1 MSSCEIGVEEH
12 VPKAVSPDEQRQ
24 SLFSVVGAEPPL
36 IAANEGPPVEVV
48 NPDGAGDIVLICEHA
63 GNLIPHSLNALG
75 LDQDVLESHVAWDPG
90 AAPVARSMAALLDAP
105 LVLQRFSRLVYD
117 CNRPPDAEGAM
128 PARSEVFDIPGNIR
142 LSDAARAAR
151 VDAVYRPFRAST
163 ATILDRMVEAG
174 KTPAVVTI
182 HSFTPVFHGKPRTVE
197 LGLLHD
203 ADTRLTDAM
212 LEASADWPDLD
223 IRRNE
228 PYGPGD
234 GVTHTLR
241 VDAIARGL
249 PNVMIEVRSD
259 LIAEPRQQSAMAAR
273 LAGLV
278 REGLGRMPSI
288 ETPRN
293 LGGNKLGV

>member
-1 MSSCEIGVEEH
+1 MEEY
-12 VPKAVSPDEQRQ
+12 VPKAVSSDEQRQ

-36 IAANEGPPVEVV
+36 VAANEGPPVEVV

-75 LDQDVLESHVAWDPG
+75 LDQDVLESHVAWDLG

-128 PARSEVFDIPGNIR
+128 PAKSEVYHIPGNAD
-142 LSDAARAAR
+142 LSNAARAAR

-163 ATILDRMVEAG
+163 SAILDRMVEAG

-182 HSFTPVFHGKPRTVE
+182 HSFTPVFHGKPRTVA

-203 ADTRLTDAM
+203 TDTRLTDAM
-212 LEASADWPDLD
+212 LEASADWSDLD
-223 IRRNE
+223 VRRNE
-228 PYGPGD
+228 PYGPSD

-241 VDAIARGL
+241 VDAIARDL
-249 PNVMIEVRSD
+249 PNVMIEVRND
-259 LIAEPRQQSAMAAR
+259 LIAEPHQQSAMAAR
-273 LAGLV
+273 LASLV
-278 REGLGRMPSI
+278 REGLGRMSSI
-288 ETPRN
+288 ETLRN
-293 LGGNKLGV
+293 LGGDKLSI

>member
-1 MSSCEIGVEEH
+1 M
-12 VPKAVSPDEQRQ
+12 
-24 SLFSVVGAEPPL
+24 VGAEPPL

-48 NPDGAGDIVLICEHA
+48 NPDGAGDIILICEHA
-63 GNLIPHSLNALG
+63 GNLVPHSLNALG

-90 AAPVARSMAALLDAP
+90 AAPVARLMAVSLDAP

-128 PARSEVFDIPGNIR
+128 PTRSEVFDIPRNAG
-142 LSDAARAAR
+142 LSDAARQAR
-151 VDAVYRPFRAST
+151 IEAVYQPFRASI
-163 ATILDRMVEAG
+163 ASILDRMTEAG

-182 HSFTPVFHGKPRTVE
+182 HSFTPIFHGKPRAVE

-212 LEASADWPDLD
+212 LEASADWSDLD

-228 PYGPGD
+228 PYGPND

-249 PNVMIEVRSD
+249 LNVMIEVRND
-259 LIAEPRQQSAMAAR
+259 LIAKPRQQSAMAAR
-273 LAGLV
+273 LDSLV
-278 REGLGRMPSI
+278 REGLGRVSSI
-288 ETPRN
+288 ETPQN
-293 LGGNKLGV
+293 LRDGTLSG